1 MENSSNINVK
11 NSSGTFLENITK
23 NTKNILGGVSNT
35 QESNNFQQQN
45 TPTDWSKIII
55 NDFPI
60 LNIKPSTKVLCNDGS
75 IQFQRN
81 DPNARVMD
89 ACAKNGGR
97 SANQPI
103 DFVKYE
109 QDQFNL
115 AKAKYN
121 SEKAMSDAQKNKTK
135 EPIYYVLVTAG
146 VMIAGYFAYKK
157 FKK

>member
-1 MENSSNINVK
+1 MSQFSEEQLKKFSDLRLVGGSVNT
-11 NSSGTFLENITK
+11 SSGTTK
-23 NTKNILGGVSNT
+23 FDYSRISELLNKGGFPAPDLSIDMTKR
-35 QESNNFQQQN
+35 
-45 TPTDWSKIII
+45 P
-55 NDFPI
+55 
-60 LNIKPSTKVLCNDGS
+60 TKVLCNDGT
-75 IQFQRN
+75 IQFQIN
-81 DPNARVMD
+81 HPNAKVMD

-115 AKAKYN
+115 EKAKYN
-121 SEKAMSDAQKNKTK
+121 AEKSMSDAQKNKTK